1 MIAKKAITIK
11 GLPYMSNPL
20 ENLLSVIDL
29 ERLTASRFRGLS
41 GTSLWRRVFGGH
53 VMAQALEAA
62 QRTVE
67 IDRHVHSFHC
77 YFLQPGNPDSSIDY
91 DVELMRDGRSFSV
104 RHVKAMQRNK
114 VIFSL
119 TASFH
124 IEEPGYEFQRPMCN
138 GIQTPEEIL
147 EKTGTEE
154 KISAHAP
161 GFVHSYANQHRSFII
176 LPLDVDNYIH
186 RTDRKSKQKTWF
198 KLNGTIKNDRRLR
211 SVILAYMSDMTL
223 LDTALYPHG
232 QSIISPTI
240 MPASLDHAMWF
251 HRQPNFDD
259 WLLYDCVSPNSSG
272 ARGLSQ
278 GFIYNRSGELVATTC
293 QEGLL
298 RPVNDASQ
306 TP

>member
-1 MIAKKAITIK
+1 
-11 GLPYMSNPL
+11 MSNPL
-20 ENLLSVIDL
+20 ESLLSVLNL
-29 ERLTASRFRGLS
+29 EKLADSHFRGLS

-67 IDRHVHSFHC
+67 FDRHVHSFHG
-77 YFLQPGNPDSSIDY
+77 YFLQPGNPDFFIDY
-91 DVELMRDGRSFSV
+91 DVELLRDGRSFSV
-104 RHVKAMQRNK
+104 RHVKAMQQNK
-114 VIFSL
+114 LIFSL
-119 TASFH
+119 SASFQ
-124 IEEPGYEFQRPMCN
+124 IEETGYAYQRPMDN
-138 GIQTPEEIL
+138 NIQTPEEIL
-147 EKTGTEE
+147 AKAGAEE
-154 KISAHAP
+154 KILAHAP
-161 GFVHSYANQHRSFII
+161 GFVNSYANQHRAFII

-186 RTDRKSKQKTWF
+186 RTDRKPRQKTWF

-232 QSIISPTI
+232 LSIISPSI

-251 HRQPNFDD
+251 HRQPDFDD
-259 WLLYDCVSPNSSG
+259 WLLYDCCSPNSSG
-272 ARGLSQ
+272 ARGLSR

-298 RPVNDASQ
+298 RSVKSKSQ
-306 TP
+306 